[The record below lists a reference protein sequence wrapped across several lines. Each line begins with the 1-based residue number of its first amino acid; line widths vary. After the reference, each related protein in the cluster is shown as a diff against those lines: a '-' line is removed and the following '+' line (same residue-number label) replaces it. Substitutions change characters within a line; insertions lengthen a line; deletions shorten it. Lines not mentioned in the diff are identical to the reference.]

1 MLLGSRQLKHLGIRS
16 KFLLLLP
23 QLYNDGKRQ
32 VLKLGV
38 RVRVRVSDT
47 VREAFTVL
55 PLFSPAC
62 DQLRIF
68 SLQEGTRIDRATCPR
83 VRTP

>member
-38 RVRVRVSDT
+38 HVRVPVC
-47 VREAFTVL
+47 VCV
-55 PLFSPAC
+55 
-62 DQLRIF
+62 
-68 SLQEGTRIDRATCPR
+68 
-83 VRTP
+83 